1 MKTEKYSV
9 AVVGATGLVGQ
20 EMLRVL
26 QEREFPASEV
36 RLYASERSSGE
47 TLEFNNETLVVEEL
61 KDDSFK
67 KNKSQFVLFATSA
80 ELSSRYVPLAAQSG
94 GVAIDNSSFFRMN
107 PEIPLV
113 VPEVNPDD
121 LKKAASN
128 RIVANPN
135 CSTIQLVVC
144 LAALKPL
151 GLERVIVSTYQSV
164 SGAGAD
170 AMSEL
175 EQQIGSLFSHGEAT
189 PKIFPHQIAFNC
201 LPHIDSFLPNGFT
214 KEEMKVVNESRKILG
229 LPQLKITATAVRV
242 PTFNCHAESVNVD
255 LKQKASPN
263 QIRALMSEAGV
274 IVFDDPAKNIYPLGF
289 STAGRD
295 EVFVGRV
302 RADES
307 SERGIHLWIVADNLR
322 KGAAT
327 NAVQIAEQWIL
338 EGLPV

>member
-1 MKTEKYSV
+1 
-9 AVVGATGLVGQ
+9 
-20 EMLRVL
+20 
-26 QEREFPASEV
+26 
-36 RLYASERSSGE
+36 
-47 TLEFNNETLVVEEL
+47 
-61 KDDSFK
+61 
-67 KNKSQFVLFATSA
+67 
-80 ELSSRYVPLAAQSG
+80 
-94 GVAIDNSSFFRMN
+94 MN

-121 LKKAASN
+121 LKRATSN
-128 RIVANPN
+128 RIIANPN

-189 PKIFPHQIAFNC
+189 AKIFPHQIAFNC

-214 KEEMKVVNESRKILG
+214 KEEMKVVNESRKILS

-255 LKQKASPN
+255 LKQKASPD

-295 EVFVGRV
+295 EVFVGRI

-307 SERGIHLWIVADNLR
+307 NERGIHLWIVADNLR